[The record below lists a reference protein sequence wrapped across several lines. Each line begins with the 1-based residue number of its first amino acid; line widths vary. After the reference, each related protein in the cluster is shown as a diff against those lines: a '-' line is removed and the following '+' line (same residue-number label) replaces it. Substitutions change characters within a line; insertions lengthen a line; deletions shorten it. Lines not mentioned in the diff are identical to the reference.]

1 MFALYVFWLSL
12 AFVCSVAG
20 QDGYASLN
28 GGTTGGA
35 GGTTTTV
42 SAAAAFETAIKSDA
56 RKTVFLKGPITL
68 SSHLR
73 VGNNTS
79 ILGVGTSGVINGGGI
94 EINAKSNVIVRN
106 LVFVKVEGN
115 DGITIQKGAHNIWV
129 DHNEF
134 FSDLDHGFDFYDGQV
149 DITHASDYVTVS
161 YNYFHDHY
169 KSSLVGGD
177 PNGGKED
184 TGKYHLTYHH
194 NHWKNVHTRTPGVVH
209 LSDPVSFPKH
219 PVNEKFQIAMRFGH
233 VHVYN
238 NFMENVVSQ
247 GIHSRSFNQVLIE
260 GNVFVNSTE
269 PVSTYGFVI
278 PDDSPENPAGDFE
291 PDGFA
296 NFGAANDFG
305 GGKNNVTAT
314 GNFTSVPYN
323 YSLTPLA
330 NVQTLVLANAGVG
343 KI

>member
-1 MFALYVFWLSL
+1 MLSSLL
-12 AFVCSVAG
+12 AWFFIASITSLVKG
-20 QDGYASLN
+20 QDGYASMN
-28 GGTTGGA
+28 GGTTGGG

-42 SAAAAFETAIKSDA
+42 SAAAAFQTAIKSDTP
-56 RKTVFLKGPITL
+56 KTVFLKGAISL
-68 SSHLR
+68 SSQAQ

-79 ILGVGTSGVINGGGI
+79 IIGVGATAIINGGGLSI
-94 EINAKSNVIVRN
+94 KGKSNIIVRN
-106 LVFVKVEGN
+106 LVINKVVGN
-115 DGITIQKGAHNIWV
+115 DGITIQRGAHNIWI

-134 FSDLDHGFDFYDGQV
+134 YSDVAHGFDFYDGQV

-177 PNGGKED
+177 PNGGSED

-194 NHWKNVHTRTPGVVH
+194 NRWRNVHTRTP
-209 LSDPVSFPKH
+209 
-219 PVNEKFQIAMRFGH
+219 AMRFGH

-238 NFMENVVSQ
+238 NLMEDVVSQ

-278 PDDSPENPAGDFE
+278 PDDSPENPSGDFE

-296 NFGAANDFG
+296 NLGAANDFG
-305 GGKNNVTAT
+305 SGKNNITAT
-314 GNFTSVPYN
+314 GNFTTVPYR
-323 YSLTPLA
+323 YTLTPLA
-330 NVQTLVLANAGVG
+330 NVRATVTSDAGVG